1 MKYSYEEKLT
11 AVLSVVRGQH
21 SVSSASKHFGIS
33 YTPMSRWIARYK
45 EFGEAGLRIRQYTYS
60 GDFKLSAI
68 RHMHENH
75 LSLTETTAKFGI
87 YNESTL
93 SKWERIYYE
102 EGESGLYRD
111 NRGKMRTKPNKQ
123 ELQPQEENDLRVEN
137 QRLRAEVAYLKKL
150 RVLVEE
156 RIVRENG
163 NGQKP
168 SKN

>member
-33 YTPMSRWIARYK
+33 YTPLSRWIARYK

-102 EGESGLYRD
+102 ENVISEILGHTSPLSLNPYIDADLVHLRECGLDISSFPVR
-111 NRGKMRTKPNKQ
+111 K
-123 ELQPQEENDLRVEN
+123 
-137 QRLRAEVAYLKKL
+137 EVF
-150 RVLVEE
+150 
-156 RIVRENG
+156 I
-163 NGQKP
+163 
-168 SKN
+168 

>member
-11 AVLSVVRGQH
+11 AVLSVVNGQH

-33 YTPMSRWIARYK
+33 YTPLSRWIARYK

-60 GDFKLSAI
+60 GDFKLPAI

-93 SKWERIYYE
+93 SRWERIYYE

-150 RVLVEE
+150 RILVEE